1 MKKSILMAVA
11 ALGCNA
17 LVAQTTQTSSDPIVI
32 PSPAA
37 LPAQTAPSAP
47 YQPSMGSN
55 TLEVVTPTGTEVISP
70 EGTEIISNPPTTT
83 ISPMSPVTPNSG
95 ENNPAGINNATP
107 NLSLP
112 QNPTQ

>member
-1 MKKSILMAVA
+1 MKKLILMVFA
-11 ALGCNA
+11 ALGFTA
-17 LVAQTTQTSSDPIVI
+17 LAAQTSPSDPVII

-37 LPAQTAPSAP
+37 LPAQTP

-55 TLEVVTPTGTEVISP
+55 TLEVVTPTGTEVITP
-70 EGTEIISNPPTTT
+70 TGTEMINNNPPATTT
-83 ISPMSPVTPNSG
+83 TTVTPVQAITPNTM

-112 QNPTQ
+112 QNQTQY